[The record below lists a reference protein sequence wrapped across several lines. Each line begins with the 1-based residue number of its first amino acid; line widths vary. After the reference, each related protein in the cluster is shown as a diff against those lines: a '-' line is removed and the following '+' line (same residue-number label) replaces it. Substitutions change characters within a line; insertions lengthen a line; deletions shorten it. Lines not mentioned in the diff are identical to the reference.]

1 MRTLRPLASIVLS
14 GLVVCAAAAG
24 ATADA
29 GSASS
34 PRVKIEVRRHAPHV
48 RVVSAQVRFDLTCA
62 DGTRIERTVYLPNS
76 KVGRHGG
83 FKTTEMSGGNYGSS
97 GHITVWVSLAG
108 QVAGARR
115 ATGSFSASAI
125 VVQGEWEPAI
135 ACTSGRMSWAT
146 G

>member
-1 MRTLRPLASIVLS
+1 
-14 GLVVCAAAAG
+14 
-24 ATADA
+24 
-29 GSASS
+29 
-34 PRVKIEVRRHAPHV
+34 VKIEVTCHDSHV

-62 DGTRIERTVYLPNS
+62 DGTRIERTVYLRNS

-83 FKTTEMSGGNYGSS
+83 FKVTEMSGGNYSSS
-97 GHITVWVSLAG
+97 GRITVWVSLAG

-115 ATGSFSASAI
+115 ASGSFSASAI